1 MQKSGYRK
9 KELML
14 MSESQEIALGQEAD
28 PSIVAE
34 YGLYDN
40 LYCKTSF
47 PPREKKWLPFLIEVS
62 CPFSLKLLIHLWSMP
77 LHCRE
82 GMSISTRGIMAHFNN
97 EAEFA
102 GVLGHEIDA
111 LQQGME
117 PVSI

>member
-1 MQKSGYRK
+1 MRKLLLLTSACILLTTCAKNPVTGK

-40 LYCKTSF
+40 PVLQNFITTKGKEMAAISH
-47 PPREKKWLPFLIEVS
+47 EVS

-82 GMSISTRGIMAHFNN
+82 GMSISQ
-97 EAEFA
+97 EA
-102 GVLGHEIDA
+102 
-111 LQQGME
+111 
-117 PVSI
+117 